1 MKLDYKDLLR
11 ERKEVKIMQDDNR
24 TLRKAMSELANN
36 EGIIFVP
43 IGDKVY
49 RRIELCASDQVERY
63 YRMQL
68 SHLRTQYFNRIKPL
82 EKHMRKELLDE
93 LHEGGLFNEA

>member
-1 MKLDYKDLLR
+1 MYKKLLR
-11 ERKEVKIMQDDNR
+11 ERKEVKIVGKDNR
-24 TLRKAMSELANN
+24 LLRKAMSDLTE
-36 EGIIFVP
+36 EGIIFIP

-49 RRIELCASDQVERY
+49 RRIELCDNDQVERY

-93 LHEGGLFNEA
+93 LHEGGLFNEV